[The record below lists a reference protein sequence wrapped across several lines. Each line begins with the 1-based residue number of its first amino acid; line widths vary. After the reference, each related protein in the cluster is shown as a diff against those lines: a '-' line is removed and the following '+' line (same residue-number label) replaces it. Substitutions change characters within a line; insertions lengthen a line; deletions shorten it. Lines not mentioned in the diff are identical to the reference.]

1 VKDVYKFNSFVVD
14 LLICSFD
21 SFIFYLNSFI
31 VFFFFLGEIGIYMTI
46 YDAKAE
52 NPKSYGSERFYFMEL
67 TDKLYDH
74 LAASDIVHIRESLEK
89 KCVFQG
95 AYIERFSRGK
105 AS

>member
-1 VKDVYKFNSFVVD
+1 M
-14 LLICSFD
+14 
-21 SFIFYLNSFI
+21 
-31 VFFFFLGEIGIYMTI
+31 GIYMTI

-95 AYIERFSRGK
+95 AYIERFSRGR
-105 AS
+105 ASYKLSYN